1 VGPLGP
7 KRPLLCRNEPTTR
20 GWASQFG
27 QETIYSHP
35 SLPTT
40 TATMPSIDVT
50 ITATYADALS
60 SEQSK

>member
-1 VGPLGP
+1 VTADKPPAG
-7 KRPLLCRNEPTTR
+7 K
-20 GWASQFG
+20 QFARWSG
-27 QETIYSHP
+27 DTEILVNP